1 VPYNPLHAATLLI
14 EHADQSPRRTA
25 MAYQFYLELQFKS
38 QGKVKGQSTTKG
50 HSSTVSKGLQ
60 CHAFEYSVAAQ
71 YDAKAGQTPGKR
83 THTPLVITREV
94 DSASPLLFHACV
106 TNEVLQ
112 SAKLS
117 FVKPDSGGK
126 EVVFH
131 TIELTNGTISKI
143 GYASPHNG
151 NRPQAATKGNRLQA
165 ITFVYEEIAV
175 DGAKN
180 VPIPYSLLG

>member
-1 VPYNPLHAATLLI
+1 
-14 EHADQSPRRTA
+14 

-50 HSSTVSKGLQ
+50 HSSAVSKGLQ
-60 CHAFEYSVAAQ
+60 CHAFEYAVAAQ
-71 YDAKAGQTPGKR
+71 YDASAGQTSGKR
-83 THTPLVITREV
+83 QHNPVTIVREV

-106 TNEVLQ
+106 TNEVFQ

-126 EVVFH
+126 ETVFH
-131 TIELTNGTISKI
+131 TVELTNGTISKI
-143 GYASPHNG
+143 GYASPRIGG
-151 NRPQAATKGNRLQA
+151 NSQASKNGNRLQA

-180 VPIPYSLLG
+180 RAIPYSLLTRGPWG